1 MPAETLVR
9 GVAVAALVLAGS
21 ACASSGPRHT
31 EEAVPDTVEVGYGQQ
46 ARKDISSAI
55 TSLPADSRR
64 DVVSIDMEQ
73 LIQGHVAGVE
83 VMRLPS
89 GKISLRIRGAS
100 SINMSTE
107 PLYVIDGTPV
117 HADNFSD
124 AVAGM
129 SPQQVARIDILKD
142 AAATAIYGSS
152 GANGVVV
159 ITTKRGSE

>member
-1 MPAETLVR
+1 MPAESLVR
-9 GVAVAALVLAGS
+9 GAAVVALVLAGG
-21 ACASSGPRHT
+21 ACASGPRHT
-31 EEAVPDTVEVGYGQQ
+31 EAAVPDTVEVGYGHQ

-55 TSLPADSRR
+55 TSLPADSRN
-64 DVVSIDMEQ
+64 DAVSIDMEQ

-83 VMRLPS
+83 VMHLPS